1 MFLSRKQHDISVM
14 RQKEKTVLGLQQRGL
29 CKGLGQGLRA
39 LIPVAVMLTK
49 VLVKLEMEK
58 AIRRP

>member
-1 MFLSRKQHDISVM
+1 M